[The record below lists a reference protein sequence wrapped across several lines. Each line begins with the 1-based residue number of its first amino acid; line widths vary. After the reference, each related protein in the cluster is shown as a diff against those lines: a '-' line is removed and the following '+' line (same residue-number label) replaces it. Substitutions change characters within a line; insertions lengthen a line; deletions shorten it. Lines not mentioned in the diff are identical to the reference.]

1 MLAREIH
8 YEPLPPEA
16 RTIVIAA
23 WTRGELLPSATIGA
37 MVPTAEFGG
46 NGMPD
51 ELTDYQIA
59 LLCDLEE
66 GDLTK
71 FAGDRKRDLER
82 LLSEGYVEPTQ
93 SHPGS
98 AFKLTGKGA
107 EFLGLRGAGLNEA

>member
-1 MLAREIH
+1 VLAREIH

-23 WTRGELLPSATIGA
+23 WTRGELLRSATIGA

-59 LLCDLEE
+59 LLCDIEE

-98 AFKLTGKGA
+98 ALRS
-107 EFLGLRGAGLNEA
+107 LGRALSFSACAVQG